1 MTTGYDV
8 IWSWAAKSKAWD
20 AATSSASK
28 TASTKENRRFQRSAI
43 RLVQFHPGRRLFDA
57 QSNVQTLHAHGEGHR
72 EVDVAFRDFLV
83 KAFGHERAAD
93 EQQETQGEHFQRR
106 MFLDKTADAPGENEH
121 EHQRDDDRGHH
132 YPELTRHTD
141 RRDDRVERENDVEQQ
156 DLNDHAG
163 KIGQQAAGDG
173 AVLALKF
180 FVNLPR
186 AFPEQKQSAA
196 QQNQIAAR
204 NRVRFIHQ
212 PELRDA
218 KQRRGELDHPR

>member
-1 MTTGYDV
+1 MTSGYDV

-28 TASTKENRRFQRSAI
+28 TASTKENRRLQRSAI
-43 RLVQFHPGRRLFDA
+43 RLMQRHFGSRLFCPQPD
-57 QSNVQTLHAHGEGHR
+57 VQALHADGKGHR

-93 EQQETQGEHFQRR
+93 EQQKTQGKHFQRR
-106 MFLDKTADAPGENEH
+106 MFLDKIADAPGEDEH
-121 EHQRDDDRGHH
+121 EHQRDDDRGNH
-132 YPELTRHTD
+132 YPELTRHAD

-163 KIGQQAAGDG
+163 KIGRQPAGDG

-186 AFPEQKQSAA
+186 AFPEQKQPAA
-196 QQNQIAAR
+196 KKNQIPTG
-204 NRVRFIHQ
+204 NRMRLLQ
-212 PELRDA
+212 
-218 KQRRGELDHPR
+218 QS